1 MKAMTINPAT
11 STITLSSAFKKK
23 AFTPGTSEYAEFM
36 AVRREFP
43 DYKLAVREFKTNT
56 KQDRYKG
63 LTYPFMREYIAK
75 VEGENAKPVLDGL
88 DYMIDISKCHST
100 CKRYPVVKKWF
111 LNRYPDVE
119 TFGMTDKELAEWTK
133 KKAAAASNSETEKK
147 EQDASATE
155 SANVTEFPASE
166 QENSQKESA

>member
-1 MKAMTINPAT
+1 MKNMTIDPTT
-11 STITLSSAFKKK
+11 STIALSSAFKKK
-23 AFTPGTSEYAEFM
+23 AFTPGTTEYAEFM

-63 LTYPFMREYIAK
+63 LTYAFMREYIAK
-75 VEGENAKPVLDGL
+75 VEGENAQPVLDGL

-119 TFGMTDKELAEWTK
+119 TFGMTDEELAEWKANKDEASKSNITK
-133 KKAAAASNSETEKK
+133 LSTVEDKI
-147 EQDASATE
+147 SA
-155 SANVTEFPASE
+155 
-166 QENSQKESA
+166 

>member
-1 MKAMTINPAT
+1 MKNMTIDPAT

-23 AFTPGTSEYAEFM
+23 AFTPGTTEYAEFM

-63 LTYPFMREYIAK
+63 LTYAFMREYIAK
-75 VEGENAKPVLDGL
+75 VEGENAQPVLDGL
-88 DYMIDISKCHST
+88 EDMIGISKCHST

-119 TFGMTDKELAEWTK
+119 TFGMNEEELTKWKANKDK
-133 KKAAAASNSETEKK
+133 ASKSNI
-147 EQDASATE
+147 
-155 SANVTEFPASE
+155 TEFSPAE
-166 QENSQKESA
+166 DKIGA

>member
-1 MKAMTINPAT
+1 MKNMTIDPTT
-11 STITLSSAFKKK
+11 STIALSSAFKKK
-23 AFTPGTSEYAEFM
+23 AFTPGTTEYAEFM

-63 LTYPFMREYIAK
+63 LTYAFMREYIAK
-75 VEGENAKPVLDGL
+75 VEGENAQPVLDGL

-119 TFGMTDKELAEWTK
+119 TFGMTDEELAEW
-133 KKAAAASNSETEKK
+133 KANKDKASKSNITELPPVEDKI
-147 EQDASATE
+147 
-155 SANVTEFPASE
+155 PA
-166 QENSQKESA
+166 

>member
-1 MKAMTINPAT
+1 MKNMTIDPAT
-11 STITLSSAFKKK
+11 STIALSSAFKKK
-23 AFTPGTSEYAEFM
+23 AFTPGTTEYAEFM

-63 LTYPFMREYIAK
+63 LTYAFMREYIAK
-75 VEGENAKPVLDGL
+75 VEGENAQPVLDGL

-119 TFGMTDKELAEWTK
+119 TFGMTDEELAEWKANKDEASKSNITK
-133 KKAAAASNSETEKK
+133 LSTVEDKI
-147 EQDASATE
+147 SA
-155 SANVTEFPASE
+155 
-166 QENSQKESA
+166 

>member
-1 MKAMTINPAT
+1 MKNMTIDPTT
-11 STITLSSAFKKK
+11 STIALSSAFKKK
-23 AFTPGTSEYAEFM
+23 AFTPGTTEYAEFM

-63 LTYPFMREYIAK
+63 LTYAFMREYIAK
-75 VEGENAKPVLDGL
+75 VEGENAQPVLDGL

-119 TFGMTDKELAEWTK
+119 TFGMNEEELTKWKANKDKASKSNITELSTVEDK
-133 KKAAAASNSETEKK
+133 I
-147 EQDASATE
+147 SA
-155 SANVTEFPASE
+155 
-166 QENSQKESA
+166 

>member
-1 MKAMTINPAT
+1 MKNMTIDPTT
-11 STITLSSAFKKK
+11 STIALSSAFKKK
-23 AFTPGTSEYAEFM
+23 AFTPGTTEYAEFM

-63 LTYPFMREYIAK
+63 LTYAFMREYIAK
-75 VEGENAKPVLDGL
+75 VEGENAQPVLDGL

-119 TFGMTDKELAEWTK
+119 TFGMTDEELAEWKANKDEASKSNITK
-133 KKAAAASNSETEKK
+133 LPPVEDKI
-147 EQDASATE
+147 
-155 SANVTEFPASE
+155 PA
-166 QENSQKESA
+166 